1 MTPIPTNNIMKI
13 NKYMDIVGGPNYG
26 HPKKSDFT
34 FLVTVCYLSIL
45 WLSNVLEV
53 VAEDFWNILG
63 RKNFQKDQRAILYEP
78 IKEK

>member
-1 MTPIPTNNIMKI
+1 MITLYRLYT
-13 NKYMDIVGGPNYG
+13 GGPNYG

-45 WLSNVLEV
+45 WLSNALEV
-53 VAEDFWNILG
+53 VAEGFSNILG
-63 RKNFQKDQRAILYEP
+63 RKKFQKDQRAILYEP